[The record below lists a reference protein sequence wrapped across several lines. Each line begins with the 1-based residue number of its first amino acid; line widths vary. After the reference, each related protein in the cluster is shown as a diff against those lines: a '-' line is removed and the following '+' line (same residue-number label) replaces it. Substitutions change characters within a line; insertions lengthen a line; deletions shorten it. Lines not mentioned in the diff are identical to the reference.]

1 MVNLDQQRRL
11 QSWEVG
17 FRWESVS
24 LRLGF
29 SHKRW
34 DSGIT
39 IPNIRSL
46 GHRCY
51 VSHIFGMFTQK
62 LLPGEYL
69 IQFDE
74 HMFQLGWKQ
83 KLGDHEVDDGDDA
96 DVVVVVV
103 GMAWKSQQ
111 LFCYRSVCLKPY
123 LF

>member
-1 MVNLDQQRRL
+1 
-11 QSWEVG
+11 
-17 FRWESVS
+17 
-24 LRLGF
+24 
-29 SHKRW
+29 
-34 DSGIT
+34 
-39 IPNIRSL
+39 
-46 GHRCY
+46 
-51 VSHIFGMFTQK
+51 MFTQK
-62 LLPGEYL
+62 LLPRECL

-96 DVVVVVV
+96 DVDVVDVVVVVVVVVV